1 MIILVRDLYDKS
13 DVIAILQTKT
23 TTADQ
28 IKEIIE
34 EVKSEYEEDYTF
46 DDVLERLPADV
57 ELIEDRDSV
66 YF

>member
-1 MIILVRDLYDKS
+1 MIILVRELYDKS

-34 EVKSEYEEDYTF
+34 EVKSEYEDDYMF

>member
-1 MIILVRDLYDKS
+1 MIILVKDLYDK
-13 DVIAILQTKT
+13 DIIAIFQAKT

-34 EVKSEYEEDYTF
+34 EVKSEYEDDYTF

>member
-28 IKEIIE
+28 VKEIIE

-46 DDVLERLPADV
+46 DDVLERLPEDV

>member
-28 IKEIIE
+28 VKEIIE